1 MKRSVSF
8 VLFSKIGIS
17 SVSKEKTLDLL
28 LKRH

>member
-8 VLFSKIGIS
+8 VLFSKSGIS
-17 SVSKEKTLDLL
+17 FVSKEKTLDLL